1 MTTNQQLSAHAAGV
15 LRFTSHQN
23 HSTLFENRYFFQ
35 LCAMTSF
42 ATTQKILFKCTANA
56 VHLRIPL
63 YLQNVHAGFP
73 SPAESYVDSALDFNN
88 YLVSNPNATFAV
100 YSSGDSMIDVG
111 IYPGDLLVFDRSIT
125 PNNGDIIVASV
136 GGEFTV
142 KRLVVTAL
150 GIELHPEN
158 STGQYSVIRP
168 TDGVE
173 ITLVGVLTH
182 SIKRFRKA

>member
-1 MTTNQQLSAHAAGV
+1 MRKLCKRLNSSLPFY
-15 LRFTSHQN
+15 LTSN
-23 HSTLFENRYFFQ
+23 SCTLFEISYFFQ
-35 LCAMTSF
+35 LCVMNLSIP
-42 ATTQKILFKCTANA
+42 TQQILFKCTANA

-73 SPAESYVDSALDFNN
+73 SPAESYVDSALDFND

-100 YSSGDSMIDVG
+100 YSSGDSMINVG

-125 PNNGDIIVASV
+125 PNNGDIIVANV

-142 KRLVVTAL
+142 KRLVITAI